1 MRLRSPPAPSSM
13 NRYVTE
19 PARASSAL
27 DWARSSLGVL
37 GLFASL
43 GLGLL
48 VFAFS
53 AAYGLKGVN
62 LNDPN
67 QANVAAT
74 SYLVGALP
82 LLAAPILA
90 AVGGLW
96 AGTRTRDAGSGMA
109 SGALGSVLGVLL
121 LGLLVAL
128 GFGLGA
134 SAAGV
139 DLSRIAWPAGFWLQP
154 GWRATLADVGTRAGL
169 LYLVVSGIIGG
180 LAGAIAGALTR
191 RYAWDAGAP
200 RYSSQAYRSRMPRV

>member
-1 MRLRSPPAPSSM
+1 M
-13 NRYVTE
+13 NRYATDPV
-19 PARASSAL
+19 RASSAL

-43 GLGLL
+43 GVGLL
-48 VFAFS
+48 SFAFS
-53 AAYGLKGVN
+53 AAYGLKDVN

-82 LLAAPILA
+82 LVAAPILA
-90 AVGGLW
+90 AIGGLW
-96 AGTRTRDAGSGMA
+96 AGTRTREGMGGMA
-109 SGALGSVLGVLL
+109 AGALGSVLGVLL

-134 SAAGV
+134 SAASV
-139 DLSRIAWPAGFWLQP
+139 DLSRIAWPTGFWLHP

-169 LYLVVSGIIGG
+169 LYLVVCAIVGG
-180 LAGAIAGALTR
+180 LSGVFAGALTQ
-191 RYAWDAGAP
+191 RYAWATGAP
-200 RYSSQAYRSRMPRV
+200 RYAPGHSRYRMPRI